1 MKPWEFADSLKF
13 LPQPRRIE
21 WSERNSTRLS
31 TYRHHAKTRVQ
42 DFENVVIQ
50 AKEAVANDGDD
61 AH

>member
-1 MKPWEFADSLKF
+1 MKPWAYADSLKF

-31 TYRHHAKTRVQ
+31 RYERHANARFQ
-42 DFENVVIQ
+42 DFENVVAQ
-50 AKEAVANDGDD
+50 AKEAVANDGYD